1 MWHTPFEKM
10 KEGSPMV
17 EKLNLYWRWLRIKRV
32 KARRYIQ
39 LELPS
44 FSRVSEY
51 ASGDN
56 FPVLASTLVRME

>member
-1 MWHTPFEKM
+1 
-10 KEGSPMV
+10 MV

-32 KARRYIQ
+32 KAKRYIQ

-51 ASGDN
+51 AAGDN
-56 FPVLASTLVRME
+56 FPVLARPLVRTE